1 MVGLKGREKMNNK
14 KWDFRIICAHAFTI
28 LIWGTAFPAI
38 RMGLESYT
46 PEHLTLLRLLIASFI
61 LLVFS
66 CIYKLRLPDLK
77 DIPAIFIFGALGFTI
92 YHIALNYG
100 EKTVNA
106 GSASLIVSVT
116 PIVTAILASVFMNEK
131 MKLNGW
137 IGGVISFIGIAFISF
152 SQGDS
157 IQLNS
162 GGLFILLAAISESL
176 FFVFQTSYLK
186 KYGFLPFT
194 IYTILSSTVCM
205 LIFLPGM
212 YTEILAAPLEVNL
225 SVIYLGVFPTVL
237 PYIALAYI
245 ISRAGASEAT
255 SSLYL
260 TPITACFVAWIW
272 LGEVPTLVSI
282 LGGGI
287 TILGI
292 VIAHIPVL
300 RKEKHSNLANNQSV

>member
-1 MVGLKGREKMNNK
+1 MHNK
-14 KWDFRIICAHAFTI
+14 KWDLRIIYAHAFMI

-61 LLVFS
+61 LLLFS
-66 CIYKLRLPDLK
+66 FIYKLRLPDLK
-77 DIPAIFIFGALGFTI
+77 DIPAIFMFGALGFTF

-116 PIVTAILASVFMNEK
+116 PIVTAILASIFLNEK

-137 IGGVISFIGIAFISF
+137 IGGVISFIGIALISF

-162 GGLFILLAAISESL
+162 GGLFILFAAISESL
-176 FFVFQTSYLK
+176 YFVFQTSYLK

-194 IYTILSSTVCM
+194 IYTIVSSTVCM

-212 YTEILAAPLEVNL
+212 YQEILAAPLEVNV
-225 SVIYLGVFPTVL
+225 SVLYLGLFPTVL

-245 ISRAGASEAT
+245 ISHAGAAEAT

-260 TPITACFVAWIW
+260 TPSNCMFYC
-272 LGEVPTLVSI
+272 LVMVRRSANFSFDNWRRDYYTWYRDCSYTSI
-282 LGGGI
+282 KK
-287 TILGI
+287 
-292 VIAHIPVL
+292 
-300 RKEKHSNLANNQSV
+300 RKT

>member
-1 MVGLKGREKMNNK
+1 MHNK
-14 KWDFRIICAHAFTI
+14 KWDLRIICAHAFTI

-61 LLVFS
+61 LLLFS
-66 CIYKLRLPDLK
+66 FIYKLRLPDLK

-106 GSASLIVSVT
+106 GSTSLIISVT
-116 PIVTAILASVFMNEK
+116 PIVTAIFAFVFLNEK

-137 IGGVISFIGIAFISF
+137 IGGVMSFAGISLISFN
-152 SQGDS
+152 QGDA

-205 LIFLPGM
+205 LIFLPGV
-212 YTEILAAPLEVNL
+212 YQEILAAPLEVNL

-260 TPITACFVAWIW
+260 TPITACFIAWIW

-282 LGGGI
+282 IGGVI

-300 RKEKHSNLANNQSV
+300 RKEKHRNLANNQSV

>member
-1 MVGLKGREKMNNK
+1 MHNK
-14 KWDFRIICAHAFTI
+14 KWDLRIICAHAFTI

-38 RMGLESYT
+38 RLGLESYT

-61 LLVFS
+61 LFLFS
-66 CIYKLRLPDLK
+66 FIYKLRLPDLK

-106 GSASLIVSVT
+106 GSASLIISVT
-116 PIVTAILASVFMNEK
+116 PIVTAILASVFLNDK

-137 IGGVISFIGIAFISF
+137 LGGVISFAGIALISF
-152 SQGDS
+152 SQGDA

-205 LIFLPGM
+205 LIFLPGV
-212 YTEILAAPLEVNL
+212 YQEILAAPLEVNL
-225 SVIYLGVFPTVL
+225 SVIYLGAFPTLL

-245 ISRAGASEAT
+245 ISCAGASEAT

-260 TPITACFVAWIW
+260 TPITACFIASIW

-282 LGGGI
+282 IGGGI

-300 RKEKHSNLANNQSV
+300 RKEKHRNLANNQSV

>member
-1 MVGLKGREKMNNK
+1 MHNK
-14 KWDFRIICAHAFTI
+14 KWDLRIICAHAFTI

-38 RMGLESYT
+38 RLGLESYT

-61 LLVFS
+61 LLLFS
-66 CIYKLRLPDLK
+66 FIYKLRLPDLK
-77 DIPAIFIFGALGFTI
+77 DIPAFFIFGALGFTI

-106 GSASLIVSVT
+106 GSASLIISVT
-116 PIVTAILASVFMNEK
+116 PIVTAILASVFLNEK

-137 IGGVISFIGIAFISF
+137 IGGVMSFAGIALISF
-152 SQGDS
+152 SQGDA

-194 IYTILSSTVCM
+194 IYTIFSSTVCM
-205 LIFLPGM
+205 LIFLPGV
-212 YTEILAAPLEVNL
+212 YQEILAAPLEVNL

-245 ISRAGASEAT
+245 ISRTGASEAT

-260 TPITACFVAWIW
+260 TPITACFIAWIW

-282 LGGGI
+282 IGGGI

-300 RKEKHSNLANNQSV
+300 RKEKHRNLVNNQSV

>member
-1 MVGLKGREKMNNK
+1 MLNK

-28 LIWGTAFPAI
+28 IIWGTAFPAI

-46 PEHLTLLRLLIASFI
+46 PEHLTLLRLLIASSI
-61 LLVFS
+61 LLLFS
-66 CIYKLRLPDLK
+66 FIYKLRLPDLK

-116 PIVTAILASVFMNEK
+116 PIVTAILASVFLNEK

-137 IGGVISFIGIAFISF
+137 IGSVISFIGIALISF

-162 GGLFILLAAISESL
+162 GGLFVLLAAVSESL
-176 FFVFQTSYLK
+176 FFVFQKSYLK

-194 IYTILSSTVCM
+194 VYTILSSTICM
-205 LIFLPGM
+205 LIFSPGV
-212 YTEILAAPLEVNL
+212 YQEILASPIEVNL

-260 TPITACFVAWIW
+260 TPVTACFVAWIW
-272 LGEVPTLVSI
+272 LGEVPTFVSI
-282 LGGGI
+282 IGGGI

-292 VIAHIPVL
+292 VIVHIPVL
-300 RKEKHSNLANNQSV
+300 RKEKHRNLANNQSV

>member
-1 MVGLKGREKMNNK
+1 MHNK
-14 KWDFRIICAHAFTI
+14 KWDLRIICAHAFTI

-61 LLVFS
+61 LLLFS
-66 CIYKLRLPDLK
+66 FIYKLRLPDLK

-106 GSASLIVSVT
+106 GSASLIISVT
-116 PIVTAILASVFMNEK
+116 PIVTAILASVFLNEK

-137 IGGVISFIGIAFISF
+137 IGGVMSFAGIALISF
-152 SQGDS
+152 SQGDA

-162 GGLFILLAAISESL
+162 GGGLFILLAAISESL

-205 LIFLPGM
+205 LIFLPGV
-212 YTEILAAPLEVNL
+212 YQKILAAPLEVNL

-260 TPITACFVAWIW
+260 TPITACFIAWIW

-282 LGGGI
+282 IGGGI

-300 RKEKHSNLANNQSV
+300 RKEKHRNLANNQSV

>member
-1 MVGLKGREKMNNK
+1 MHNK
-14 KWDFRIICAHAFTI
+14 KWDLRIICAHAFTI

-38 RMGLESYT
+38 RLGLESYT

-61 LLVFS
+61 LFLFS
-66 CIYKLRLPDLK
+66 FIYKLRLADLK

-106 GSASLIVSVT
+106 GSASLIISVT
-116 PIVTAILASVFMNEK
+116 PIVTAILASVFLNDK

-137 IGGVISFIGIAFISF
+137 LGGVISFAGISLISF
-152 SQGDS
+152 SQGDA

-205 LIFLPGM
+205 LIFLPGV
-212 YTEILAAPLEVNL
+212 YQEILAAPLEVNL

-260 TPITACFVAWIW
+260 TPITACFIAWIW

-282 LGGGI
+282 IGGGI

-300 RKEKHSNLANNQSV
+300 RKEKHRNLVNNQSV

>member
-1 MVGLKGREKMNNK
+1 MHNK
-14 KWDFRIICAHAFTI
+14 KWDLRIICAHAFTI

-38 RMGLESYT
+38 RLRLESYT

-61 LLVFS
+61 LLLFS
-66 CIYKLRLPDLK
+66 FIYKLRLPDLK

-106 GSASLIVSVT
+106 GSASLIISVT
-116 PIVTAILASVFMNEK
+116 PIVTAILASVFLNDK

-137 IGGVISFIGIAFISF
+137 LGGVISFAGIALISF
-152 SQGDS
+152 SQGDA

-205 LIFLPGM
+205 LIFLPGV
-212 YTEILAAPLEVNL
+212 YQEILTAPLEVNL

-260 TPITACFVAWIW
+260 TPITACFIAWIW

-282 LGGGI
+282 IGGGI

-300 RKEKHSNLANNQSV
+300 RKEKHRNLANNQSV

>member
-1 MVGLKGREKMNNK
+1 MHNK
-14 KWDFRIICAHAFTI
+14 KWDLRIICAHAFTI

-46 PEHLTLLRLLIASFI
+46 PEYLTLLRLLIASFI
-61 LLVFS
+61 LLLFS
-66 CIYKLRLPDLK
+66 FIYKLRLPDLK

-106 GSASLIVSVT
+106 GSASLIISVT
-116 PIVTAILASVFMNEK
+116 PIVTAILAFVFLNEK

-137 IGGVISFIGIAFISF
+137 IGGVMSFAGIVLISF
-152 SQGDS
+152 SQGDA

-194 IYTILSSTVCM
+194 IYTILSSTICM
-205 LIFLPGM
+205 LIFLPGV
-212 YTEILAAPLEVNL
+212 YQEILAAPLEVNL

-260 TPITACFVAWIW
+260 TPITACFIAWIW

-282 LGGGI
+282 IGGVI

-300 RKEKHSNLANNQSV
+300 RKEKHRNLANNQSV

>member
-1 MVGLKGREKMNNK
+1 MHNK
-14 KWDFRIICAHAFTI
+14 KWDLRIICAHAFTI

-38 RMGLESYT
+38 RLGLESYT

-61 LLVFS
+61 LFLFS
-66 CIYKLRLPDLK
+66 FIYKLRLPDLK

-106 GSASLIVSVT
+106 GSASLIISVT
-116 PIVTAILASVFMNEK
+116 PIVTAILASVFLNDK

-137 IGGVISFIGIAFISF
+137 LGGVISFAGIALISF
-152 SQGDS
+152 SQGDA

-205 LIFLPGM
+205 LIFLPGV
-212 YTEILAAPLEVNL
+212 YQEILAAPLEVNL

-260 TPITACFVAWIW
+260 TPITACFIAWIW

-282 LGGGI
+282 IGGGI

-292 VIAHIPVL
+292 VFAHIPVL
-300 RKEKHSNLANNQSV
+300 RKEKHRNLANNQSV

>member
-1 MVGLKGREKMNNK
+1 MLNK

-28 LIWGTAFPAI
+28 IIWGTAFPAI

-46 PEHLTLLRLLIASFI
+46 PEHLTLLRLLIASSI

-66 CIYKLRLPDLK
+66 FIYKLRLPDLK

-116 PIVTAILASVFMNEK
+116 PIVTAILASVFLNEK

-137 IGGVISFIGIAFISF
+137 IGSVISFLGIALISF

-162 GGLFILLAAISESL
+162 GGLFVLLAAVSESL
-176 FFVFQTSYLK
+176 FFVFQKSYLK

-194 IYTILSSTVCM
+194 VYTILSSTICM
-205 LIFLPGM
+205 LIFSPGV
-212 YTEILAAPLEVNL
+212 YQEILASPIEVNL

-260 TPITACFVAWIW
+260 TPVTACFVAWIW
-272 LGEVPTLVSI
+272 LGEVPTFVSI
-282 LGGGI
+282 IGGGI

-292 VIAHIPVL
+292 VIVHIPVL
-300 RKEKHSNLANNQSV
+300 RKEKHRNLANNQSV

>member
-1 MVGLKGREKMNNK
+1 MHNK
-14 KWDFRIICAHAFTI
+14 KWDLRIICAHAFTI

-38 RMGLESYT
+38 RLGLESYT

-61 LLVFS
+61 LFLFS
-66 CIYKLRLPDLK
+66 FIYKLRLPDLK

-106 GSASLIVSVT
+106 GSASLIISVT
-116 PIVTAILASVFMNEK
+116 PIVTAILASVFLNDK

-137 IGGVISFIGIAFISF
+137 LGGVISFAGIALISF
-152 SQGDS
+152 SQGDA

-205 LIFLPGM
+205 LIFLPGV
-212 YTEILAAPLEVNL
+212 YQEILAAPLEVNL

-260 TPITACFVAWIW
+260 TPITACFIAWIW

-282 LGGGI
+282 IGGGI

-300 RKEKHSNLANNQSV
+300 RKEKYRNLANNQSV

>member
-1 MVGLKGREKMNNK
+1 MHNK
-14 KWDFRIICAHAFTI
+14 KWDLRIICAHAFTI

-61 LLVFS
+61 LLLFS
-66 CIYKLRLPDLK
+66 FIYKLRLPDLK

-106 GSASLIVSVT
+106 GSASLIISVT
-116 PIVTAILASVFMNEK
+116 PIVTAILAFVFLNEK

-137 IGGVISFIGIAFISF
+137 IGGVMSFAGIALISF
-152 SQGDS
+152 SQGDA

-162 GGLFILLAAISESL
+162 GGVFILLAAISESL

-194 IYTILSSTVCM
+194 IYTILSSTICM
-205 LIFLPGM
+205 LIFLPGV
-212 YTEILAAPLEVNL
+212 YQEILAAPLEVNL

-260 TPITACFVAWIW
+260 TPITACFIAWIW

-282 LGGGI
+282 IGGVI

-300 RKEKHSNLANNQSV
+300 RKEKHGNLANNQSV

>member
-1 MVGLKGREKMNNK
+1 MHNK
-14 KWDFRIICAHAFTI
+14 KWDLRIIGAHAFTI

-38 RMGLESYT
+38 RIGLEAYT

-61 LLVFS
+61 LLLFS
-66 CIYKLRLPDLK
+66 FIYKLRLPDLK

-116 PIVTAILASVFMNEK
+116 PIVTAILASVFLNEK

-137 IGGVISFIGIAFISF
+137 IGSVISFVGIALISL

-162 GGLFILLAAISESL
+162 GGLFILLAAVSESL
-176 FFVFQTSYLK
+176 FFVFQKSYLT
-186 KYGFLPFT
+186 KYGFFPFT
-194 IYTILSSTVCM
+194 VYTIFSSTVCM
-205 LIFLPGM
+205 LIFSPGI
-212 YTEILAAPLEVNL
+212 YQKILAAPLEVNV
-225 SVIYLGVFPTVL
+225 SVIYLGLFPTVL

-245 ISRAGASEAT
+245 ISRTGAAEAT
-255 SSLYL
+255 ISLYL
-260 TPITACFVAWIW
+260 TPVTACFIAWVW
-272 LGEVPTLVSI
+272 LGEVPTIVSI
-282 LGGGI
+282 IGGGI
-287 TILGI
+287 TILG
-292 VIAHIPVL
+292 VLIAHVTI
-300 RKEKHSNLANNQSV
+300 KNEIESEKHFNTTR

>member
-1 MVGLKGREKMNNK
+1 MHNK
-14 KWDFRIICAHAFTI
+14 KWDLRIICAHAFTI

-61 LLVFS
+61 LLLFS
-66 CIYKLRLPDLK
+66 FIYKLRLPDLK

-106 GSASLIVSVT
+106 GSASLIISVT
-116 PIVTAILASVFMNEK
+116 PIFTAILASVFLNEK

-137 IGGVISFIGIAFISF
+137 IGGVMSFAGIALISF
-152 SQGDS
+152 SQGDA

-205 LIFLPGM
+205 LIFLPGV
-212 YTEILAAPLEVNL
+212 YQNILAAPLEVNL

-245 ISRAGASEAT
+245 ISHAGASEAT

-260 TPITACFVAWIW
+260 TPITACFIAWIW

-282 LGGGI
+282 IGGGI

-300 RKEKHSNLANNQSV
+300 RKEKHRNLANNQSV

>member
-1 MVGLKGREKMNNK
+1 MHNK
-14 KWDFRIICAHAFTI
+14 KWDLRIICAHAFTI

-61 LLVFS
+61 LLLFS
-66 CIYKLRLPDLK
+66 FIYKLRLPDLK

-106 GSASLIVSVT
+106 GSASLIISVT
-116 PIVTAILASVFMNEK
+116 PIVTAILAFVFLNEK

-137 IGGVISFIGIAFISF
+137 IGGVMSFAGIALISF
-152 SQGDS
+152 SQGDA

-194 IYTILSSTVCM
+194 IYTILSSTICM
-205 LIFLPGM
+205 LIFLPGV
-212 YTEILAAPLEVNL
+212 YQEILAAPLEVNL

-260 TPITACFVAWIW
+260 TPITACFIAWIW

-282 LGGGI
+282 IGGVI

-300 RKEKHSNLANNQSV
+300 RKEKHGNLANNQSV

>member
-1 MVGLKGREKMNNK
+1 MHNK
-14 KWDFRIICAHAFTI
+14 KWDLRIICAHAFTI

-61 LLVFS
+61 LLLFS
-66 CIYKLRLPDLK
+66 FIYKLRLTDLK

-106 GSASLIVSVT
+106 GSASLIISVT
-116 PIVTAILASVFMNEK
+116 PIVTVILASVFLNEK

-137 IGGVISFIGIAFISF
+137 IGGVMSFAGIALISF
-152 SQGDS
+152 SQGDA

-205 LIFLPGM
+205 LIFLPGV
-212 YTEILAAPLEVNL
+212 YQKILAAPLEVNL

-237 PYIALAYI
+237 PYISLAYI

-260 TPITACFVAWIW
+260 TPITACFIAWIW

-282 LGGGI
+282 IGGGI

-300 RKEKHSNLANNQSV
+300 RKEKHRNLANNQSV

>member
-1 MVGLKGREKMNNK
+1 MHNK
-14 KWDFRIICAHAFTI
+14 KWDLRIICAHAFTI

-38 RMGLESYT
+38 RLGLESYT

-61 LLVFS
+61 LFLFS
-66 CIYKLRLPDLK
+66 FIYKLRLPDLK

-106 GSASLIVSVT
+106 GSASLIISVT
-116 PIVTAILASVFMNEK
+116 PIVTAILASVFLNDK

-137 IGGVISFIGIAFISF
+137 LGGVISFAGIALISF
-152 SQGDS
+152 SQGDA

-205 LIFLPGM
+205 LIFLPGV
-212 YTEILAAPLEVNL
+212 YQEILAAPLEVNL

-260 TPITACFVAWIW
+260 TPITACFIAWIW

-282 LGGGI
+282 IGGGI

-300 RKEKHSNLANNQSV
+300 KKEKHRNLANNQSV

>member
-1 MVGLKGREKMNNK
+1 MHNK
-14 KWDFRIICAHAFTI
+14 KWDLRIICAHAFTI

-38 RMGLESYT
+38 RLGLESYT

-61 LLVFS
+61 LLLFS
-66 CIYKLRLPDLK
+66 FIYKLRLPDLK

-106 GSASLIVSVT
+106 GSASLIISVT
-116 PIVTAILASVFMNEK
+116 PIVTAILASVFLNEK

-137 IGGVISFIGIAFISF
+137 IGGLMSFAGIALISF
-152 SQGDS
+152 SQGDA

-205 LIFLPGM
+205 LIFLPGV
-212 YTEILAAPLEVNL
+212 YQKILAAPLEVNL

-260 TPITACFVAWIW
+260 TPITACFIAWIW

-282 LGGGI
+282 IGGGI

-300 RKEKHSNLANNQSV
+300 RKEKYRNLANNQSV

>member
-1 MVGLKGREKMNNK
+1 MHNK
-14 KWDFRIICAHAFTI
+14 KWDLRIICAHAFTI

-61 LLVFS
+61 LLLFS
-66 CIYKLRLPDLK
+66 FIYKLRLPDLK

-92 YHIALNYG
+92 YHIVLNYG

-106 GSASLIVSVT
+106 GSASLIISVT
-116 PIVTAILASVFMNEK
+116 PIVTAILASVFLNEK

-137 IGGVISFIGIAFISF
+137 IGGVMSFAGIALISF
-152 SQGDS
+152 SQGDA

-205 LIFLPGM
+205 LIFLPGV
-212 YTEILAAPLEVNL
+212 YQKILAAPLEVNL

-237 PYIALAYI
+237 PYIALVYI

-260 TPITACFVAWIW
+260 TPITACVIAWIW

-282 LGGGI
+282 IGGGI

-292 VIAHIPVL
+292 VIAHIPIL
-300 RKEKHSNLANNQSV
+300 RKEKHRNLANNQSV

>member
-1 MVGLKGREKMNNK
+1 MHNK
-14 KWDFRIICAHAFTI
+14 KWDLRIICAHAFTI

-38 RMGLESYT
+38 RLGLESYT

-61 LLVFS
+61 LLLFS
-66 CIYKLRLPDLK
+66 FIYKLRLPDLK

-106 GSASLIVSVT
+106 GSASLIISVT
-116 PIVTAILASVFMNEK
+116 PIVTAIFASVFLNEK

-137 IGGVISFIGIAFISF
+137 IGGVMSFAGIALISF
-152 SQGDS
+152 SQGDA

-194 IYTILSSTVCM
+194 IYTILSSTICM
-205 LIFLPGM
+205 LIFLPGV
-212 YTEILAAPLEVNL
+212 YQEILAAPLEVNL

-260 TPITACFVAWIW
+260 TPITACFIAWIW

-282 LGGGI
+282 IGGVI

-300 RKEKHSNLANNQSV
+300 RKEKHGNLANNQSV